1 MRIASLTDSAVSAN
15 SHVLAA
21 PRDASSGSD
30 GSEQMQGQE

>member
-1 MRIASLTDSAVSAN
+1 MRIASLTDPAVSADA
-15 SHVLAA
+15 HGLAA